1 MGTFSINEGVVIRG
15 RTALSWHIVSR
26 AFAPC
31 KGIRIPES
39 RNFLLV
45 ESGILGFGIRN
56 PALGIR
62 NPTKD
67 WNPESK
73 LPKDVLQIGLSYSLE
88 RKAIY
93 GKPPQSICLNV
104 MTYSVILAYLVSKPY
119 FTSSIWKVNVTVSE
133 VTLAHERLAGSQN
146 SEVFEGIQ
154 RSLFKV

>member
-1 MGTFSINEGVVIRG
+1 MQKEFTTPFEEISLQVLNI
-15 RTALSWHIVSR
+15 
-26 AFAPC
+26 APC

-73 LPKDVLQIGLSYSLE
+73 LPKDPLQIGLSYSLE
-88 RKAIY
+88 RKTIY
-93 GKPPQSICLNV
+93 GKPPQGICLNV
-104 MTYSVILAYLVSKPY
+104 TTYSVISAYLV
-119 FTSSIWKVNVTVSE
+119 
-133 VTLAHERLAGSQN
+133 
-146 SEVFEGIQ
+146 
-154 RSLFKV
+154 